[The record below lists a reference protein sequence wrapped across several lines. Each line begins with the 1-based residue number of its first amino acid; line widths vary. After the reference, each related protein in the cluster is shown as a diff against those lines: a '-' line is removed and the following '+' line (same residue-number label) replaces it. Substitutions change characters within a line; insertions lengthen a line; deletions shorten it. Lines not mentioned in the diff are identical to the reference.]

1 VTSKEKEKVNGSSE
15 ASKVRVSVESPCEQS
30 SDEVYER
37 NSNEQI
43 RANSI
48 ITSLTGV
55 LSKDEERM

>member
-1 VTSKEKEKVNGSSE
+1 MTSKEKEKVNGSSK
-15 ASKVRVSVESPCEQS
+15 ASKVRVSVKSPCEQS

>member
-1 VTSKEKEKVNGSSE
+1 VTSKEKEKVNGSSK

>member
-1 VTSKEKEKVNGSSE
+1 MNGSSK